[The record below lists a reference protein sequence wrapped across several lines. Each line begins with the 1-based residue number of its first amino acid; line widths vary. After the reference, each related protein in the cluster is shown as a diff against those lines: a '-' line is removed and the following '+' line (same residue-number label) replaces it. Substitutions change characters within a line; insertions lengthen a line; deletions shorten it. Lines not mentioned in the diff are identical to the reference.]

1 MIVMGRYRISWKM
14 HEKRMNY
21 VRSEIEKHGCVAMV
35 LFSPLNVFY
44 LTGYTIISTERPT
57 ALILPVHD
65 EPILFIP
72 RLEEDHSKFRVPQI
86 KKRIVYFE
94 YPGVEHPM
102 KVLARGL
109 EELKLADK
117 KIAVDAPGYP
127 GIMGYVGP
135 SLAEVLP
142 SAKIENLGKIINDM
156 RLVKDDEEIAL
167 IRESAKWGNLAH
179 RLLQEYVYPGAHEIE
194 VAARASFE
202 ASLAMIKALGPEFE
216 PGTMLPASAGF
227 RGQIGPYSAYPH
239 MLTSNIVIREGDVL
253 VTGAGAKIG
262 GYSSE
267 LERTMIVGKPNE
279 KQIKYFNIMVK
290 AQQAALE
297 AFKPGVKCCDVNKVA
312 FKVFKEEGVPQEY
325 ILHRVGHGIGLQG
338 HEPPWIED
346 GDTTILKPGM
356 VFSCE
361 PGIYIPGFA
370 GFRHSD
376 TVIITED
383 GAEIVTFYPRD
394 LDSLTILH

>member
-1 MIVMGRYRISWKM
+1 MGRYAISWKT

-21 VRSEIEKHGCVAMV
+21 IRKELEKRECKAMI
-35 LFSPLNVFY
+35 LFTPLNVFY
-44 LTGYTIISTERPT
+44 LVGYTIISTERPT
-57 ALILPVHD
+57 ALILPVDD

-72 RLEEDHSKFRVPQI
+72 RLEEDHSKFRVPHI

-109 EELKLADK
+109 EELKLGDK

-135 SLAEVLP
+135 SLGEVLP
-142 SAKIENLGKIINDM
+142 TVKIENLGKIISDM
-156 RLVKDDEEIAL
+156 RIIKDEEELSL

-179 RLLQEYVYPGAHEIE
+179 KLLQEYVYPGALEIE

-227 RGQIGPYSAYPH
+227 RGQIGVYSAYPH
-239 MLTSNIVIREGDVL
+239 MLASSIVIREGDVL
-253 VTGAGAKIG
+253 VTGAGARIG
-262 GYSSE
+262 GYNSE
-267 LERTMIVGKPNE
+267 LERTMIVGKPND
-279 KQIKYFNIMVK
+279 KQIKYFNIMLK
-290 AQQAALE
+290 AQQASLD
-297 AFKPGVKCCDVNKVA
+297 AFKPGVKCSDVNKAA
-312 FKVFKEEGVPQEY
+312 FKVFKEEGVPSEY

-346 GDTTILKPGM
+346 GDQTILKPGM

-376 TVIITED
+376 TVIITDD
-383 GAEIVTFYPRD
+383 GVEIVTFYPRD
-394 LDSLTILH
+394 IDSLTIPC

>member
-1 MIVMGRYRISWKM
+1 MGRYSISWKN
-14 HEKRMNY
+14 HERRMNY
-21 VRSEIEKHGCVAMV
+21 IRRELEKRNCKAMI

-44 LTGYTIISTERPT
+44 IVGYTIISTERPT
-57 ALILPVHD
+57 ALILPVDD

-72 RLEEDHSKFRVPQI
+72 KLEEEHSKFRVPQI
-86 KKRIVYFE
+86 KRRIVYFE

-102 KVLARGL
+102 KVLVRGL
-109 EELKLADK
+109 EEMKLIDK

-127 GIMGYVGP
+127 SIMGYVGP
-135 SLAEVLP
+135 SLSELLP
-142 SAKIENLGKIINDM
+142 SITVENLGKIINDM
-156 RLVKDDEEIAL
+156 RIIKDDEELAL

-179 RLLQEYVYPGAHEIE
+179 KLLQEYVYPGALEIE

-202 ASLAMIKALGPEFE
+202 ASLSMLKALGPEFE

-227 RGQIGPYSAYPH
+227 RGQIGVYSAYPH
-239 MLTSNIVIREGDVL
+239 MLTSNMVIREGDVL
-253 VTGAGAKIG
+253 VTGAGARIG
-262 GYSSE
+262 GYNSE
-267 LERTMIVGKPNE
+267 LERTMIVGKPDE
-279 KQIKYFNIMVK
+279 KQTKYFNIMVK
-290 AQQAALE
+290 AQKAALD
-297 AFKPGVKCCDVNKVA
+297 AFKPGTRCCDVNKA
-312 FKVFKEEGVPQEY
+312 SFKVFKEEGVPSEY

-346 GDTTILKPGM
+346 GDETMLKPGM

-376 TVIITED
+376 TIIITED
-383 GAEIVTFYPRD
+383 GVEIVTFYPRD
-394 LDSLTILH
+394 LDNLTIY